1 MLLKRPAHKI
11 KEPICQ
17 GNWVILHDDVRESV
31 WVKIKGTQKHVIRRF
46 WDEDFNYT
54 SWEVWISDD
63 VTNSAWGIMEESDPK
78 YIKEY

>member
-17 GNWVILHDDVRESV
+17 ENWVILHDDVRESV

-46 WDEDFNYT
+46 WDEDFDYS

-78 YIKEY
+78 YIKEI